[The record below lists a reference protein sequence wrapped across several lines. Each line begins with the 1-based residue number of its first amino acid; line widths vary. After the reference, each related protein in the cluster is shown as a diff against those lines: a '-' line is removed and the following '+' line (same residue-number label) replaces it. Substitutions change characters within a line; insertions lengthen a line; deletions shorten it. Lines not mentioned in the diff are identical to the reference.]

1 MYVYV
6 IWVCPKMRIYLTFYR
21 HFGRDHYAIFVAIKC
36 AHFGE
41 TRFPAMKVTS
51 FVAPL
56 VPQWSI
62 PKRSHIDGKL
72 NWGCPCWRAE
82 SIRPSSNSS
91 KEQGLVAKV
100 LVFKRM
106 LIGVPM
112 SCWTQFVWFFVHF
125 NPCVGVPTTPVFF
138 WWIHFLPIKST
149 CYCWL
154 HPCQLD
160 RLLGLDNCFVGKIH
174 SFSIYCNSTHLADQ
188 IPVLIG
194 LCGRIPILLDISQ
207 V

>member
-1 MYVYV
+1 
-6 IWVCPKMRIYLTFYR
+6 MRIYPTFLSPLWQGPLC
-21 HFGRDHYAIFVAIKC
+21 HFCGD
-36 AHFGE
+36 
-41 TRFPAMKVTS
+41 KVCPFWRNPVSCREGHQFCGSLGTT
-51 FVAPL
+51 L
-56 VPQWSI
+56 IHPQTK
-62 PKRSHIDGKL
+62 PDGKL

-82 SIRPSSNSS
+82 SIRPSSNSNSS
-91 KEQGLVAKV
+91 KEQWLVAKV

-106 LIGVPM
+106 LIGVPS
-112 SCWTQFVWFFVHF
+112 SCWTQFVCFFVHF
-125 NPCVGVPTTPVFF
+125 NPCVGVPTTPGFFF

-174 SFSIYCNSTHLADQ
+174 LFSIYCNSTHLADQ